1 MPSPAVPRFVDRLED
16 LPPPGE
22 LAALSGR
29 EIMQGV
35 LTGRLPAPPICRT
48 LGFRLTEVSEGRA
61 VFEGEPGFE
70 HYNVLGGVHGGWF
83 GTLLDSCMGCAVH
96 TRLPRGK
103 GYTTL
108 EYKVNIIRANSTQA
122 ERLYL
127 GGTCSRPAGPE
138 TGVLRA
144 AGEATHVGRRT
155 SVAEGRLV
163 DAAGRLCAQGST
175 TCLIFDF

>member
-70 HYNVLGGVHGGWF
+70 HYFEHYNVLGGVHGGWF

-108 EYKVNIIRANSTQA
+108 EYKVNIIR
-122 ERLYL
+122 
-127 GGTCSRPAGPE
+127 PAGPE

-144 AGEATHVGRRT
+144 VGEAIHVGRRT
-155 SVAEGRLV
+155 GVAEGRLV
-163 DAAGRLCAQGST
+163 DAAGRLYAQAST

>member
-1 MPSPAVPRFVDRLED
+1 
-16 LPPPGE
+16 
-22 LAALSGR
+22 
-29 EIMQGV
+29 
-35 LTGRLPAPPICRT
+35 
-48 LGFRLTEVSEGRA
+48 
-61 VFEGEPGFE
+61 
-70 HYNVLGGVHGGWF
+70 
-83 GTLLDSCMGCAVH
+83 MGCAVH

-108 EYKVNIIRANSTQA
+108 EYKVNIIRANSTQVEPLSSHPARWLHRLAGRSAWRVTGKSDLAVDARRARTPSGPLEFSPNPARRRLPVAPLRTARRRLVSRKIGAA

-144 AGEATHVGRRT
+144 TGEATHVGRRT
-155 SVAEGRLV
+155 GVAEGRLV
-163 DAAGRLCAQGST
+163 AAAGRLYAQGST